1 MTVKPLTADNPLQAS
16 SLPAMKVSLNLP
28 AIPTEVV
35 QSVFF
40 AGPIHFIVTAIFS
53 GAIGAVAFFWPEQ
66 RQYLHLLQAFCLVA
80 MAVLIA
86 IRVQFIDS
94 QFAVLLILLANATA
108 ALIGTNI
115 ALNGQ
120 ASINGLSIFIAEMLA
135 LAMLEFGW
143 HFRVL
148 TYASYGGVATKDA
161 EFESRCTQAVIN
173 VFLIVL
179 SLAFAIVVMHSLL
192 VCWVVAIA
200 AYFRGR
206 KVCAEHGIGS
216 HVRGDKLI
224 NFFTYPTKDQLKFG
238 QIASPSGLMSNR
250 YLAPT
255 HVKLLLPIL
264 GLLVC
269 GLQPRLELLGW
280 LVLPFVILHAGY
292 DIVIGYVSLGIVN
305 DKRTLWQKVVDA
317 NRNSANSL
325 QRESLFLGQVAVDGT
340 PILFHRSNFQHMHF
354 LGAPGSG
361 KTSMGLM
368 PLLEQLVGFGDTTTI
383 VIDLKA
389 DSHELLSAAVHANA
403 ELAKRGGA
411 SLPVRVFSLENGDFT
426 HAFNPFL
433 TSGWASR
440 SIYERTDIICAATGL
455 YYGTEYGRAFF
466 TAANSAVIASASNAN
481 PGNMSFAQLHED
493 VDRILLNDT
502 GELHPEIRRAGV
514 HAGQVIARLAS
525 YQSLNVTPSADIP
538 KEVMDEQID
547 LMDCFQ
553 TPQILYFK
561 LPATISPIGAPAL
574 ARLILY
580 FLLVAGKPGG
590 RKVKVNVVIDEFQ
603 RMVSDSLDSLF
614 ELARGLDVRLIL
626 ANQNMSD
633 LGKVGESMHQTIEAN
648 CGMRQWFSVNGS
660 VDMASVVS
668 LFGVKEEVEITE
680 SIGEHVTRT
689 YRNVEKPRLSTT
701 DLHQISDDP
710 TLSVMRIGGTRAGYS
725 KFGGVPFIARSSFH
739 ISREEF
745 VRRTELAWPN
755 GLHGMMRAGEVIP
768 KVQPRFNFS
777 PKKNRPPRTS
787 HPTIRPE
794 VKQGF
799 PTFEDDEGTQS

>member
-1 MTVKPLTADNPLQAS
+1 MSVKPLTSDNPLQDS
-16 SLPAMKVSLNLP
+16 NLPKMKVSLNLP
-28 AIPTEVV
+28 AIPTQVV
-35 QSVFF
+35 QSEFL
-40 AGPIHFIVTAIFS
+40 AGPVHFLMTALFL
-53 GAIGAVAFFWPEQ
+53 GAIAAVAFFYPDQ
-66 RQYLHLLQAFCLVA
+66 RQWLHFVQAICLVA

-86 IRVQFIDS
+86 IRVRFIDI
-94 QFAVLLILLANATA
+94 QYAVLLIILANTTA
-108 ALIGTNI
+108 ALVAANI
-115 ALNGQ
+115 A
-120 ASINGLSIFIAEMLA
+120 INCPTNVYGLSIFITEMYA

-148 TYASYGGVATKDA
+148 AYSSYGGVATNDA
-161 EFESRCTQAVIN
+161 EFESRCTKAVVN
-173 VFLIVL
+173 VFAIVV
-179 SLAFAIVVMHSLL
+179 SLAFAIVVTQSQL

-206 KVCAEHGIGS
+206 KVCAQQDIGS
-216 HVRGDKLI
+216 GVRGDMLI
-224 NFFTYPTKDQLKFG
+224 SFFTYPTSHQLRFG
-238 QIASPSGLMSNR
+238 QIASPSGLVSNR

-255 HVKLLLPIL
+255 HFRLLMPIF

-269 GLQPRLELLGW
+269 GLQLRAELLGW

-292 DIVIGYVSLGIVN
+292 DMVISYVSLGIVN
-305 DKRTLWQKVVDA
+305 DKRTLWRKVVDA
-317 NRNSANSL
+317 NRNSPNSI
-325 QRESLFLGQVAVDGT
+325 QRESLFLGQVAADGT
-340 PILFHRSNFQHMHF
+340 PILFNRSNFQHMHF

-368 PLLEQLVGFGDTTTI
+368 PLLEQLVSFGDTTTI

-389 DSHELLSAAVHANA
+389 DSHELLSAAVHANK
-403 ELAKRGGA
+403 ELAERNGA
-411 SLPVRVFSLENGDFT
+411 SLPIRVFSLENGDLT

-433 TSGWASR
+433 TTGWASR

-525 YQSLNVTPSADIP
+525 YQSLNVTPNADFP
-538 KEVMDEQID
+538 KEVMDQQID

-561 LPATISPIGAPAL
+561 LPSTISPIGAPAL

-590 RKVKVNVVIDEFQ
+590 RRVKVNVVIDEFQ

-614 ELARGLDVRLIL
+614 EMARGLDVRLIL

-633 LGKVGESMHQTIEAN
+633 LGKVGESMLQTIEAN
-648 CGMRQWFSVNGS
+648 CGVRQWFSVNGS

-668 LFGVKEEVEITE
+668 LFGVKEEVDITE
-680 SIGEHVTRT
+680 TVGERVTRT
-689 YRNVEKPRLSTT
+689 YRKVEKPRLSIT

-710 TLSVMRIGGTRAGYS
+710 TLSVMRIGGTRDGYS
-725 KFGGVPFIARSSFH
+725 KFGGVPFVARSSFH
-739 ISREEF
+739 ISSDEF
-745 VRRTELAWPN
+745 VRRTQLAWPN
-755 GLHGMMRAGEVIP
+755 SLPGMMRAQELIP

-777 PKKNRPPRTS
+777 PKKTKRPRSSPPVS
-787 HPTIRPE
+787 RPDDE
-794 VKQGF
+794 QSF
-799 PTFEDDEGTQS
+799 PTFE